1 MSTVP
6 ATVDEPGVPSQK
18 RSPPPDSARDGTAS
32 NGTASNGTAAIHT
45 EDLTK
50 IYKDTDFAAVDKL
63 NLDVKAG
70 EIFGLL
76 GPNGAGKTTT
86 VGILTTRVVPTSG
99 RAFLGGVDVATHPA
113 LAKQL
118 SGIVSQQ
125 NTLDRQLTV
134 WENLYFHGRL
144 FGIGSK
150 ESRRI
155 ADRLLEQFQLGKW
168 AKASVYALSGGMAQ
182 RLMVA
187 RAIFHRPAVL
197 FLDEPTAG
205 LDPQSRLALWEL
217 LGELHADGQTIL
229 LTTHYME
236 EADRLCERVAI
247 MDHGKIL
254 AMDTPA
260 ALKQSIDADT
270 IVTVKTTGEPDKLAE
285 LLTGEVEGVRRTRTV
300 DGAVELHMTSSER
313 LVPRIVLAAER
324 GGFDLSDLSISEPS
338 LETVFISL
346 TGKELRD

>member
-1 MSTVP
+1 MSASEEVIRTV
-6 ATVDEPGVPSQK
+6 ALKKVY
-18 RSPPPDSARDGTAS
+18 DGS
-32 NGTASNGTAAIHT
+32 
-45 EDLTK
+45 
-50 IYKDTDFAAVDKL
+50 DFAAVDG
-63 NLDVKAG
+63 LDLSVRAG

-86 VGILTTRVVPTSG
+86 AGMLTTRVVPTSG
-99 RAFLGGVDVATHPA
+99 RAFIAGVDVAAHPA

-144 FGIGSK
+144 FGIKAG

-155 ADRLLEQFQLGKW
+155 ADELLAQFQLSRW

-187 RAIFHRPAVL
+187 RAIFHRPSVL

-205 LDPQSRLALWEL
+205 LDPQSRLALWDV
-217 LGELHADGQTIL
+217 LGELNGEGQTIM

-236 EADRLCERVAI
+236 EADRLCDRVAI
-247 MDHGKIL
+247 MDHGRIL
-254 AMDTPA
+254 ALDTPA
-260 ALKQSIDADT
+260 ALKQSIGADT
-270 IVTVKTTGEPDKLAE
+270 IVTVKATADLSRLAE
-285 LLTGEVEGVRRTRTV
+285 LLARDVEGVTRSRIAG
-300 DGAVELHMTSSER
+300 DKLELHMQAGDR
-313 LVPRIVLAAER
+313 LVPRIVLSAER
-324 GGFDLSDLSISEPS
+324 GGFDLVDVSIAEPS
-338 LETVFISL
+338 LETVFINL
-346 TGKELRD
+346 TGRELREE